1 MGQAEHPASNIL
13 AFTSLHR
20 PTSHFITYFRHTSNT
35 AQCQETSRHPMGAH
49 ESSWKE
55 IGSGGAGCYAESALS
70 GSVRFQ
76 A

>member
-20 PTSHFITYFRHTSNT
+20 PTSHFITYLRHISYTS
-35 AQCQETSRHPMGAH
+35 QCQETPRDPMGTY

-55 IGSGGAGCYAESALS
+55 IGSGSTGCNAESALS
-70 GSVRFQ
+70 
-76 A
+76 